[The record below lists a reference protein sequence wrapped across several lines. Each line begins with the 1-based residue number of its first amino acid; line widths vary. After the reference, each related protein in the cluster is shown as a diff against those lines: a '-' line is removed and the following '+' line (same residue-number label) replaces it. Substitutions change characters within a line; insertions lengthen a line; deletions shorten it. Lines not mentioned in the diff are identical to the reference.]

1 MPTHPILAAT
11 AAGAAV
17 KDCCSQA
24 LEQLQLSTPASE
36 LTMLEEWELFS
47 NIKGEEEIT
56 SVGSY
61 LIFSFTIVF
70 KGLFLMKRL
79 LNSFLLQH

>member
-1 MPTHPILAAT
+1 
-11 AAGAAV
+11 
-17 KDCCSQA
+17 
-24 LEQLQLSTPASE
+24 
-36 LTMLEEWELFS
+36 MLEEWELFS

-61 LIFSFTIVF
+61 LIFSFTTVF